1 VATLNRRLA
10 AAGFAQVASFAVVLA
25 VGAVGG
31 GSHSPAHRFS
41 LTVTVVAQSGASAS
55 SAGALGGKRSA
66 SSTPAL
72 SSKSSLF
79 DGTRVWIL
87 AIGSDVRV
95 ESGLLKAAGRPVTS
109 VPNGS
114 NLVCVSPPG
123 GLRHIG
129 PAVAGPAAWICSLVG
144 AGTGSAVAAS
154 GSLDSAGKLV
164 RTVPEGSYLVCV
176 SPSTRW
182 RSANAA
188 VVKLPGWIC
197 KHAKISKGPQT
208 VVFQL
213 TKQAA
218 IPGGS
223 GP

>member
-31 GSHSPAHRFS
+31 GSPSPAHRFN
-41 LTVTVVAQSGASAS
+41 LTITVVAQGGASAG
-55 SAGALGGKRSA
+55 GALTGKRSA

-72 SSKSSLF
+72 SGKSSPF
-79 DGTRVWIL
+79 GGRPVWIL
-87 AIGSDVRV
+87 RIGSNVRV
-95 ESGLLKAAGRPVTS
+95 ESGLLRAAGKPVTS
-109 VPNGS
+109 VPKGPS
-114 NLVCVSPPG
+114 LVCVSPPG

-129 PAVAGPAAWICSLVG
+129 PAVAGPAAWICSLAG
-144 AGTGSAVAAS
+144 AATGSAVAAS

-164 RTVPEGSYLVCV
+164 RSLPEGSYLACV
-176 SPSTRW
+176 SPSTGW

-197 KHAKISKGPQT
+197 KHAKIGKGPQT
-208 VVFQL
+208 VVIQL
-213 TKQAA
+213 TRQAA

>member
-31 GSHSPAHRFS
+31 GSPSPAHRFS
-41 LTVTVVAQSGASAS
+41 LTTTVVAQSGTSAS
-55 SAGALGGKRSA
+55 GALGGKRSA

-72 SSKSSLF
+72 SSKSSPF
-79 DGTRVWIL
+79 SRSRVWIL
-87 AIGSDVRV
+87 RIGFNVRV
-95 ESGLLKAAGRPVTS
+95 ESGLLKAAGKPVTS
-109 VPNGS
+109 VPKGS
-114 NLVCVSPPG
+114 DLVCVSPPG
-123 GLRHIG
+123 GLRHFG
-129 PAVAGPAAWICSLVG
+129 PAVAGPAAWICSLAG

-164 RTVPEGSYLVCV
+164 RSVPEGSYLVCV
-176 SPSTRW
+176 SPSTGW

-188 VVKLPGWIC
+188 VRLPGWIC
-197 KHAKISKGPQT
+197 KHAKVGKGPQT

-213 TKQAA
+213 TRQAA

-223 GP
+223 AP